1 VARIKPDAPHKSP
14 VKSKAKSRPK
24 PASHDEESRRLR
36 DWLPQMHRRALAA
49 IVLAVVAL
57 LTLVGSAIWRKVAP
71 IIAQR
76 SRYVLQDAGITI
88 SPLPEWII
96 ADVRGQVVQ
105 SAGLAGRLSILDPE
119 FATTIKTAFELHPW
133 VERVDRVEK
142 SFPPAAFV
150 EVTFRR
156 PVAVVD
162 VPVDGQRQL
171 LPVDG
176 RGIHLPAADVP
187 LIRRSYLPRIT
198 GIVGQPPTGRPW
210 DDPRVAGAVDL
221 AVQLASDWESLNLVE
236 IIPSV
241 RPKMQE
247 DVRYYAYDLATR
259 ERTRIVW
266 GAAPRDNVPG
276 ESPFAEKLARLKQ
289 CVAQYA
295 AVDWPQWPE
304 VIDIRQGAIVTPREA
319 KRRSRPKADEPFV
332 ARKATDEDGQ
342 VAEPVVK

>member
-1 VARIKPDAPHKSP
+1 MARIKPEAPKKAP
-14 VKSKAKSRPK
+14 APSKAKSR
-24 PASHDEESRRLR
+24 SRPEAIAAPSRNLR
-36 DWLPQMHRRALAA
+36 DLLPQMHRRALAA
-49 IVLAVVAL
+49 VVLAVVAL
-57 LTLVGSAIWRKVAP
+57 LTLVGSAIWRKFAP
-71 IIAQR
+71 IIAER
-76 SRYVLQDAGITI
+76 PRYVLQDEGISM

-96 ADVRGQVVQ
+96 ADVRGQVVA

-119 FATTIKTAFELHPW
+119 FAPTIRSAFELHPW
-133 VERVDRVEK
+133 VERVERIEK

-150 EVTFRR
+150 ALTYRR

-162 VPVDGQRQL
+162 LPVSGQRQL
-171 LPVDG
+171 LPVDAQ
-176 RGIHLPAADVP
+176 GIHLPAADVP

-221 AVQLASDWESLNLVE
+221 AVHLSTDWESLNLVE
-236 IIPSV
+236 IVPSA
-241 RPKMQE
+241 RPTSKG
-247 DVRYYAYDLATR
+247 DRRFYTYDLATR

-266 GAAPRDNVPG
+266 GAAPRDAIPD

-304 VIDIRQGAIVTPREA
+304 VIDVRHGAIVTPREA
-319 KRRSRPKADEPFV
+319 KRRSQAKGGEPIV
-332 ARKATDEDGQ
+332 ARKSADEDDET
-342 VAEPVVK
+342 AEPVVK